1 LAFFGE
7 NAVNRSA
14 NTRRT
19 FSHVGLLA
27 LAALVCVVSLLDDA
41 HSQELAPY
49 IVIRDFDRDET
60 RLSAGAP
67 ILATSSIRLQ
77 ISAPVAG
84 TLSVSFKA
92 PGRERVTI
100 VDEQLISTPTEV
112 ALPSNN
118 HWYELD
124 AASGVAAFEVTL
136 TSKDR
141 KLGSTLSFLQVAPD
155 FGSVPSVRDVELTQA
170 EYQSVA
176 QGVNGETRSAS
187 ELKIA
192 SLSLKRL
199 QDMLR
204 TSGVA
209 LRGAEGARLFREYSR
224 SVVLIVTESGIG
236 SGVVIDDKGRV
247 VTNWHVVDDNKEVGV
262 VVKPVPGQRIQEKD
276 IFLGRVVR
284 VDQLK
289 DLAYLT
295 VSGLPKDIRAIPMGK
310 LEEIEVG
317 ADVHAIGHPKGETWT
332 YTTGVIS
339 QLRAGYKWPG
349 EGFEHEATVVQT
361 QTPINPGNSG
371 GPLFSERGNLIGINS
386 FVRLDTQGL
395 NYAVSVRDV
404 DEFLRSKSDRI
415 LAKKSDAKNCS
426 EPKKPV
432 DRNKNGK
439 PDGVL
444 IDTDCDGKFETFVV
458 DADEDGKPDYILKDT
473 KGDGKFDL
481 KITKSDPNGKFDL
494 WLLDE
499 DGDGKPDIAG
509 TDSDGDGKPDKF
521 RRLS

>member
-1 LAFFGE
+1 MNESSLIG
-7 NAVNRSA
+7 
-14 NTRRT
+14 
-19 FSHVGLLA
+19 
-27 LAALVCVVSLLDDA
+27 AALGRACLVTLGAMIATASSPIAGNAQDISTRIVMRESNGDETLLD
-41 HSQELAPY
+41 S
-49 IVIRDFDRDET
+49 
-60 RLSAGAP
+60 GAP
-67 ILATSSIRLQ
+67 ILANSSIRLL
-77 ISAPVAG
+77 ITAPLAG
-84 TLSVSFKA
+84 TLSVFFKA
-92 PGRERVTI
+92 PGRERITI
-100 VDEQLISTPTEV
+100 VDQQSISPAEV
-112 ALPSNN
+112 ALPSSN

-124 AASGVAAFEVTL
+124 DASGAADFEVVL
-136 TSKDR
+136 TPKGR
-141 KLGSTLSFLQVAPD
+141 KLVTILSFIQVSLN

-176 QGVNGETRSAS
+176 QGVNGEARTAN

-199 QDMLR
+199 QDLLR

-224 SVVLIVTESGIG
+224 SVVLIVTEDGIG
-236 SGVVIDDKGRV
+236 SGVVTDDKGRV
-247 VTNWHVVDDNKEVGV
+247 ITNWHVVGDSKEVGV
-262 VVKPVPGQRIQEKD
+262 VVKPVPGQKIQEKD
-276 IFLGRVVR
+276 IFLGRVAR
-284 VDQLK
+284 IDQLR
-289 DLAYLT
+289 DLALVT
-295 VSGLPKDIRAIPMGK
+295 VAGLPKDIKPVPLGK
-310 LEEIEVG
+310 LDEIEVG
-317 ADVHAIGHPKGETWT
+317 ADVHAIGHPKGQTWT

-339 QLRAGYKWPG
+339 QLRAGFKWPG

-404 DEFLRSKSDRI
+404 DEFLKSKSDRI
-415 LAKKSDAKNCS
+415 LAKKSDSANCNQ
-426 EPKKPV
+426 PKKPV

-439 PDGVL
+439 PDGML

-473 KGDGKFDL
+473 NGDGKFNL
-481 KITKSDPNGKFDL
+481 KITRSDPNGKFDL

-521 RRLS
+521 RKLS